1 MGLSWEFI
9 VEGFLVWNILSFSL
23 SISLSLSLRDPGNTK
38 RFKNKC
44 DANMEE

>member
-23 SISLSLSLRDPGNTK
+23 SLSLSLRDPGNTK